1 VSTRSSEWTDFLSE
15 KPSRSGE
22 MASPQ
27 RAPANS
33 PRATVVVS
41 PKRESATWARLLIS
55 YKRRRLAWARPAIG
69 HAVFLRLVVMD
80 CLINGSTRFKIWGLE
95 NAWKSVVM
103 KLDWC
108 VGVIFC
114 MKLIGLLNNVMK
126 GINLHEWEGVWVM
139 NDELDK
145 FLAYN
150 EHEMV
155 GYESGM
161 VMRWAKILYS
171 WMEYEELVWVWPGI

>member
-1 VSTRSSEWTDFLSE
+1 
-15 KPSRSGE
+15 
-22 MASPQ
+22 
-27 RAPANS
+27 
-33 PRATVVVS
+33 
-41 PKRESATWARLLIS
+41 
-55 YKRRRLAWARPAIG
+55 
-69 HAVFLRLVVMD
+69 
-80 CLINGSTRFKIWGLE
+80 
-95 NAWKSVVM
+95 
-103 KLDWC
+103 
-108 VGVIFC
+108 

-161 VMRWAKILYS
+161 VMR
-171 WMEYEELVWVWPGI
+171 

>member
-1 VSTRSSEWTDFLSE
+1 MEICGYEIGLMCWFDF
-15 KPSRSGE
+15 G
-22 MASPQ
+22 
-27 RAPANS
+27 
-33 PRATVVVS
+33 
-41 PKRESATWARLLIS
+41 
-55 YKRRRLAWARPAIG
+55 
-69 HAVFLRLVVMD
+69 
-80 CLINGSTRFKIWGLE
+80 
-95 NAWKSVVM
+95 
-103 KLDWC
+103 
-108 VGVIFC
+108 

-126 GINLHEWEGVWVM
+126 GINMHEWEGVWVM

-145 FLAYN
+145 FLACN